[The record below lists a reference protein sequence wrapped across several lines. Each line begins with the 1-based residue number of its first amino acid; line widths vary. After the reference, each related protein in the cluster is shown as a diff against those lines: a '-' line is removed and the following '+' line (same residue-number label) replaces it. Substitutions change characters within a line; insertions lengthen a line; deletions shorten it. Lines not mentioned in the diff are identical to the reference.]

1 MAGMPVAYHQ
11 PPYQLN
17 KTVAMKTV
25 DTKPFEQ
32 SLSLVPP
39 TLSRSYPTESRVLD
53 SVRFPNIFTS
63 ATATMKTRYTPADWS
78 QSNLNNY
85 SDADGT
91 RGVSE
96 RVRDDTVRLVGYTY
110 DRTNIAQRESSQ
122 RLGERVSDITF
133 WRSEVMQELDRQLAE
148 TNRLNDQRRA
158 LERAL
163 RDTDNPLHVTK
174 ECLYFRENR
183 QGIDLV
189 RDSPEEALLREVD
202 TIKDCQARM
211 KNLLDRVNL
220 QLTRDRAARQDL
232 EHDTMNKNHGLTI
245 DHTAHGL
252 HNHSAA
258 ITYYPGIERVDNTVS
273 VPDTW
278 AEFSNRNIQQSQSE
292 RSASQRLR
300 AEVEALVAATHQDM
314 WTAWSSSNT
323 NLTHR
328 AGETN
333 DTRNKMLAHRNR
345 VQQEMND
352 LEKHIEVLK
361 RAILDKANPL
371 KVVQTRLEG
380 RTHRPEMEL
389 CRDPPQHRM
398 VREVQ
403 EISESVEALRHKLGE
418 AEDSLHRLAQMRARL
433 DHDLGVKTNSL
444 YIDRDKCLSIRKS
457 FPLSS
462 PHLVDFTLY

>member
-1 MAGMPVAYHQ
+1 MSGMPALSHL
-11 PPYQLN
+11 PPAALN

-25 DTKPFEQ
+25 DTRPFEQ

-53 SVRFPNIFTS
+53 SIRFPNIFTS

-78 QSNLNNY
+78 QSNLDHY
-85 SDADGT
+85 SDAEAT

-96 RVRDDTVRLVGYTY
+96 RVRDDAVRLVGFTY

-133 WRSEVMQELDRQLAE
+133 WRSELMQELDRMLAE
-148 TNRLNDQRRA
+148 TNRLNDSRRMLEHA
-158 LERAL
+158 LK
-163 RDTDNPLHVTK
+163 DTENPLHVTK

-189 RDSPEEALLREVD
+189 RDHPEESLLREVD
-202 TIKDCQARM
+202 MIKDCQARM

-220 QLTRDRAARQDL
+220 QLTRNRAARQDL
-232 EHDTMNKNHGLTI
+232 EHDTMNKNHALVI
-245 DHTAHGL
+245 DSTQHSL
-252 HNHSAA
+252 YNHSPA

-273 VPDTW
+273 VPETW
-278 AEFSNRNIQQSQSE
+278 AEHTNRNIQQSQSE
-292 RSASQRLR
+292 RSGSQRARQDVDSLI
-300 AEVEALVAATHQDM
+300 AATHQDM
-314 WTAWSSSNT
+314 WTSWSSSNT
-323 NLTHR
+323 ALTHR
-328 AGETN
+328 LGESN
-333 DTRNKMLAHRNR
+333 DTRNKLLGHRDK
-345 VQQEMND
+345 VQREMND
-352 LEKHIEVLK
+352 LERHIDLLK
-361 RAILDKANPL
+361 KAILDKSAPL
-371 KVVQTRLEG
+371 KVAQTRLEG

-403 EISESVEALRHKLGE
+403 ELSESVESLRIKLSE
-418 AEDSLHRLAQMRARL
+418 AESSLHRLAQTRARL
-433 DHDLGVKTNSL
+433 DHDIGVKTNSL

-457 FPLSS
+457 FPLSQ